1 MPSLDRLPNEVLCNI
16 AGFLVKKYDIASLSR
31 ANRHCYD
38 IANPILWKREARSDR
53 PGAIHWAVEH
63 GDINTLRRA
72 LEAGVDASRVAFTHR
87 PKPRIDPDHKWYNYH
102 SNYYDD
108 PVWRIQDDD
117 HSVDLDASYVLH
129 DACDCFES
137 GCDDGIF
144 SDCRWEPIHV
154 AASKGRI
161 DMIEILLDA
170 GAPVDAPSWGVC
182 LCRPHL
188 PMEAFTESPAVD
200 EGELEDLHG
209 GNWTPLHVAICH
221 GQIETAKFLL
231 KRGASPVIYQGIDF
245 ELEPLAWRQDDT
257 PVDSSRFKLTA
268 LHHAAKENMMDLI
281 KFLIDEKYQEDIDV
295 EGPFM
300 GTPLSQAIW
309 YGHWDTVVPYL
320 LEHGADIDKRLIET
334 GLTSL
339 MMACFSRRFDDA
351 ARLVDLGSNVTT
363 LSVHQFSILHLILG
377 PRHLRP
383 EDFFDP
389 LGSPPKEPS
398 KVSEAEIIQKFITKG
413 FDVDARE
420 TLLGMTPLMVASA
433 SCNTDAMQALLE
445 GGANVNAVDNEGLSA
460 LARVGE
466 TAEGSAILG
475 LYDSAKLLLDAGA
488 TLEDSRDE
496 ITPLNIICTRQC
508 EPYFN
513 REWDNQHATLAK
525 LLIEH
530 GADPNEKGVAT
541 SRPFTEAIIHGNLNI
556 ARAIIENGGRPE
568 KGDLERLLSIFV
580 HEPYD
585 DGKTD
590 FILHIDYAKYG
601 ISGPSEGFLV
611 DLLKTA
617 LNKQLWTRAADLM
630 RSVPT
635 PNVFRKGLIYRCLE
649 KPSPIADEPSSL
661 IQVLLDRGQDPN
673 ELFEGE
679 PPLYYSFRSGSCWRT
694 TPVLVNGGADIH
706 MPTKAMPDGAFMYT
720 ITHDYQPQTCQ
731 LLAKHPHALR
741 DKPERLHRE
750 CWSSLIRWQPHP
762 SRVLVGRSDDL
773 VPTLNWTFT
782 SRLISAGLRT
792 DVTTLDDKDVKEL
805 VKQAIPKTEV
815 LRVEGR
821 KVLEAFDIVYVE
833 PSVVDILNAN
843 IGIDD
848 EGEREREEEDE
859 DEEGEDFEYGS
870 VSDEIDDHSD
880 YYDVD
885 SDGIPFE
892 FFPPYMG
899 GGDEDEEEEEEEDEN
914 GQGQQDEEDGWGEEN
929 SSDFDDYDDGA
940 PIPIPVSLL
949 FGFLM

>member
-38 IANPILWKREARSDR
+38 IASPILWKREARSDR

-63 GDINTLRRA
+63 GDINVLRRA
-72 LEAGVDASRVAFTHR
+72 LEAGVDPSRVAFTHR
-87 PKPRIDPDHKWYNYH
+87 PKPRIDPTHKWYNYH

-108 PVWRIQDDD
+108 PVWRVQDDD

-129 DACDCFES
+129 DTCDCFES

-170 GAPVDAPSWGVC
+170 GAPIDAPSWGVC

-221 GQIETAKFLL
+221 KEIETAKFLL

-268 LHHAAKENMMDLI
+268 LHHAAKMNMMDLI
-281 KFLIDEKYQEDIDV
+281 EFLIDEKYQEDIDV

-300 GTPLSQAIW
+300 GTPLFQATW

-334 GLTSL
+334 GLTPL
-339 MMACFSRRFDDA
+339 MMTCFSRRFDDA
-351 ARLVDLGSNVTT
+351 ARLVDLGSNVTA

-389 LGSPPKEPS
+389 LGSPPKQSS
-398 KVSEAEIIQKFITKG
+398 KVSEAEIILKFITKG

-530 GADPNEKGVAT
+530 GADPNEKGVAA

-635 PNVFRKGLIYRCLE
+635 PSVFRKGLIYRCLE

-694 TPVLVNGGADIH
+694 TPVLVNGGADIY

-750 CWSSLIRWQPHP
+750 CWSSLIHWAPHP
-762 SRVLVGRSDDL
+762 SRVLVGRSDDR

-792 DVTTLDDKDVKEL
+792 DVTTLDDEDVKEL

-815 LRVEGR
+815 LKVEGR
-821 KVLEAFDIVYVE
+821 KVLEAFDIAYVE
-833 PSVVDILNAN
+833 PSAMDMLTAN
-843 IGIDD
+843 IGM
-848 EGEREREEEDE
+848 ERGSENEE
-859 DEEGEDFEYGS
+859 EEGEDFEYGS

-880 YYDVD
+880 YFAD

-892 FFPPYMG
+892 FLPPYMG
-899 GGDEDEEEEEEEDEN
+899 GGEGDEDEEGENDQDEE
-914 GQGQQDEEDGWGEEN
+914 DEEDGWGEGN

-940 PIPIPVSLL
+940 PMPIPAPLL

>member
-38 IANPILWKREARSDR
+38 IASPILWKREARSDR

-63 GDINTLRRA
+63 GDINVLRP
-72 LEAGVDASRVAFTHR
+72 FTHR
-87 PKPRIDPDHKWYNYH
+87 PKPRIDRAHKWYNYH

-108 PVWRIQDDD
+108 PVWRVHDDD

-129 DACDCFES
+129 DMCDCFES
-137 GCDDGIF
+137 GCDDGIIQ
-144 SDCRWEPIHV
+144 RLQ
-154 AASKGRI
+154 
-161 DMIEILLDA
+161 M
-170 GAPVDAPSWGVC
+170 GAYTP
-182 LCRPHL
+182 
-188 PMEAFTESPAVD
+188 FTESPAVD

-221 GQIETAKFLL
+221 NQYETAKFLL

-268 LHHAAKENMMDLI
+268 LHHAAKENMMDLVE
-281 KFLIDEKYQEDIDV
+281 FLIDEKYQEDIDV

-300 GTPLSQAIW
+300 GTPLFQAIW

-320 LEHGADIDKRLIET
+320 LQHGADLDKRLIET
-334 GLTSL
+334 GLTPL

-389 LGSPPKEPS
+389 LGSPPKQSS

-475 LYDSAKLLLDAGA
+475 LYDSAKMLLDAGA

-541 SRPFTEAIIHGNLNI
+541 SQRSLRT
-556 ARAIIENGGRPE
+556 GGRPE

-580 HEPYD
+580 HESYD

-617 LNKQLWTRAADLM
+617 LNNQLWTRAADLM

-635 PNVFRKGLIYRCLE
+635 PSVFRKGLIYRCLE

-679 PPLYYSFRSGSCWRT
+679 PPLYYSFKSGSCWRT

-706 MPTKAMPDGAFMYT
+706 MPTNAMPDGALMYT
-720 ITHDYQPQTCQ
+720 ITHGYQPQTCQ

-741 DKPERLHRE
+741 GKPERLHRE
-750 CWSSLIRWQPHP
+750 CWSSLIHWEPHP
-762 SRVLVGRSDDL
+762 SRVLVGRSDDR
-773 VPTLNWTFT
+773 VPQLNWTFT

-792 DVTTLDDKDVKEL
+792 DVTTLDDEDVKEL
-805 VKQAIPKTEV
+805 VEQAIPKTEV
-815 LRVEGR
+815 LKVEGR
-821 KVLEAFDIVYVE
+821 KVLEALDIAYVE
-833 PSVVDILNAN
+833 PSVSDILNAT
-843 IGIDD
+843 IGMDV
-848 EGEREREEEDE
+848 EGEDAEEE
-859 DEEGEDFEYGS
+859 EEGEDFEYGS

-885 SDGIPFE
+885 SDGVPFE
-892 FFPPYMG
+892 LFPPYMG
-899 GGDEDEEEEEEEDEN
+899 GGDGDEDEEDEN
-914 GQGQQDEEDGWGEEN
+914 DQGEQDGEDGWGEGN

-940 PIPIPVSLL
+940 PMPIPAPLL
-949 FGFLM
+949 FGFLIHSSYFTEPHQPPNFPRGRSVTL